1 MIGKE
6 RERTGQGKGGRRER
20 MEGEK
25 EKQMKAG
32 RGTEQI
38 LDNTGERKNK
48 QTNKQEELGEEQQ
61 FAEGIYL

>member
-1 MIGKE
+1 
-6 RERTGQGKGGRRER
+6 